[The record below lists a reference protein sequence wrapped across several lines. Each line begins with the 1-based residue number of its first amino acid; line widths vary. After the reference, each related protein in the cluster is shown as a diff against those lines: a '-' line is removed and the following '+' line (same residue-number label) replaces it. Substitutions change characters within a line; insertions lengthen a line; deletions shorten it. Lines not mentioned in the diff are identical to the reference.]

1 MHADAMR
8 EAIRLAREAVASGRG
23 GPFGAV
29 IVHQGEIIGSGS
41 NEVTSRHDPTAH
53 AEVQAIRDACAR
65 LGTFKLEGC
74 EIYTS
79 CEPCPMC
86 LSAIYWARLSRIY
99 FACTREDAAAAGF
112 DDEWLYQEIPR
123 PLGERSIP
131 TVQMLRTDGLLAMQD
146 WESKTDRTDY

>member
-8 EAIRLAREAVASGRG
+8 EAIRLAREGVATGKG

-29 IVHQGEIIGSGS
+29 VVHQGKIIGTGS

-53 AEVQAIRDACAR
+53 AEVQAIRDACAFVED
-65 LGTFKLEGC
+65 FKLEGC

-86 LSAIYWARLSRIY
+86 LSAIYWARISRIY

-112 DDEWLYQEIPR
+112 DDEWLYREIPR

-131 TVQMLRTDGLLAMQD
+131 TVQMLRSEGLLAMQD
-146 WESKTDRTDY
+146 WESKTDRTEY